1 MEDSHVRTGR
11 AGLLEKIAYGIL
23 LAITFLI
30 PIFFVPVS
38 FISTQFGT
46 SLLFAFGTI
55 VAAILYIIATLASGS
70 IVLPRVAKYILGA
83 MIAVPVCY
91 TLAGIANGFSRMSFF
106 GYTFDE
112 STVGFIL
119 LAFVYLFLVSVLFR
133 NKNRILYSYFFFVL
147 SSLLSAL
154 FIAVRLV
161 FGAKVLAFGMFTD
174 LTSTVIG
181 SWNNVGIF
189 FGISAILSLLT
200 HEMLH
205 VSKLMKSVLLAALAA
220 SLFFLALVNFGAV
233 WIILGICSL
242 AFLLYS
248 FFSSK
253 SKRISYYSIVV
264 CVISAVFIIWGSTL
278 GAYLSNHLNVSNV
291 EVRPSLS
298 VTMDIARNTLKTR
311 PLFGSGPNT
320 FVTQWLSFKPDDV
333 TSTIYWNTDFT
344 NGIGLLPTFA
354 VTTGI
359 FGILSWIL
367 FLGFF
372 LYLGGKAIF
381 SPWED
386 SFAKYLGVS
395 SFFVSLYLWIMAF
408 IYVPSAVIIVLTF
421 FFTGLFFASA
431 YVAGVIPVT
440 LRVFSDHPRTGFLS
454 SLAMVALFVASL
466 GLGYGLLKNSQ
477 SLWYFQK
484 SSYALNTAGDITG
497 AENYM
502 NKAISAVP
510 YDVYYRALSE
520 IEIFKLNAVLSQDPK
535 QVKPEDAQK
544 QFNAVLSDA
553 IKAGIAAKDADPI
566 NYLNWIALA
575 RVYEAVSVPQLQVQG
590 AYQSAQ
596 FAYGEALRRN
606 PKNPGILVL
615 LSRLAV
621 TGEDLPNAKAYAL
634 QAIQQKQNYLDA
646 YFLLAQIEVA
656 NKNVKGAI
664 DSVQAA
670 TVIDPTNS
678 AVFFQLGLLKYNT
691 QDYGGAIDALEKSVA
706 LVPDYANAKYFLGL
720 SYEAAGQ
727 HAKAI
732 QEFQDLKKS
741 NPDSKEV
748 DAILANLLAGKPIV
762 NTAAAATTAKPQP
775 VKSAKLPVKEAVQQ

>member
-1 MEDSHVRTGR
+1 MEESHVRIGR
-11 AGLLEKIAYGIL
+11 SGLLEKIAYGVL
-23 LAITFLI
+23 LAATFLS

-55 VAAILYIIATLASGS
+55 VAVLLYIIATLTSGS
-70 IVLPRVAKYILGA
+70 IVLPRMAKYMIGS
-83 MIAVPVCY
+83 IAVVPLCY
-91 TLAGIANGFSRMSFF
+91 ALAGIANGFSRMSFF

-119 LAFVYLFLVSVLFR
+119 LAFVYLFLVSMLFR
-133 NKNRILYSYFFFVL
+133 TKNRILYSYFFFVL
-147 SSLLSAL
+147 SSLVVAL
-154 FIAVRLV
+154 FLALRLV
-161 FGAKVLAFGMFTD
+161 FGAKILAFGMFTD

-189 FGISAILSLLT
+189 FGISAILSLLS
-200 HEMLH
+200 HEMLR
-205 VSKLMKSVLLAALAA
+205 VSKFMKAILLAALFV

-242 AFLLYS
+242 AFILYS
-248 FFSSK
+248 FFNSK
-253 SKRISYYSIVV
+253 ARKISFYSVVV
-264 CVISAVFIIWGSTL
+264 CAISLIFVVWGNSL
-278 GAYLSNHLNVSNV
+278 GTSLSNRLNVSNV
-291 EVRPSLS
+291 EVRPSFS

-333 TSTIYWNTDFT
+333 TSTVYWNTDFT

-354 VTTGI
+354 VTTGL

-372 LYLGGKAIF
+372 AYLGVKTIF
-381 SPWED
+381 SSWED
-386 SFAKYLGVS
+386 SFAKYLAVS
-395 SFFVSLYLWIMAF
+395 SFFVSLYLWIMAC
-408 IYVPSAVIIVLTF
+408 IYVPSGVIIILTL
-421 FFTGLFFASA
+421 FFTGLFFASV
-431 YVAGVIPVT
+431 YVAGIIPLSVRT
-440 LRVFSDHPRTGFLS
+440 FADHPRTGFLA

-466 GLGYGLLKNSQ
+466 GLGYGLLRNSE

-484 SSYALNTAGDITG
+484 SSYALNASGDVVS

-502 NKAISAVP
+502 KSALDAVP

-520 IEIFKLNAVLSQDPK
+520 IEIFKMNSILSQDPK
-535 QVKPEDAQK
+535 QLAPEDMQK
-544 QFNAVLSDA
+544 QFGAALA
-553 IKAGIAAKDADPI
+553 EGIKAGMAAKDADPS

-575 RVYEAVSVPQLQVQG
+575 RVYEAVSVPQLKVQG

-596 FAYGEALRRN
+596 LAYGEALRRN
-606 PKNPGILVL
+606 PKNPGIFVL

-621 TGEDLPNAKAYAL
+621 TGGDLSTAKTYAL

-646 YFLLAQIEVA
+646 YYLLAQIEVA

-670 TVIDPTNS
+670 TVIDPTNPG
-678 AVFFQLGLLKYNT
+678 VFFQLGLLKYNVR
-691 QDYGGAIDALEKSVA
+691 DYSGAIEALEKSTS

-732 QEFQDLKKS
+732 QEFQDLKQT

-748 DAILANLLAGKPIV
+748 DTILANLLAGKPITS
-762 NTAAAATTAKPQP
+762 TADIAKPDS
-775 VKSAKLPVKEAVQQ
+775 KKLPVKEVSQ